1 MSADVNTVV
10 DKIIADAK
18 EKVRTDLKSIS
29 SMAKKDFANK
39 AKEVVMLY
47 YSHYPKPP
55 RIYERTENLKK
66 NVIDY
71 GNELSFV
78 ALNGNGY
85 DAWIQFNSDNM
96 SDYDM
101 GNKDVVVANFM
112 HGIHGRKSI
121 FVEDNPA
128 MDLMDDFQNNYKKT
142 LDTYFINLGY
152 TVK

>member
-1 MSADVNTVV
+1 MSADINTLVN
-10 DKIIADAK
+10 KIIADA
-18 EKVRTDLKSIS
+18 EQKVRTDLIDIS
-29 SMAKKDFANK
+29 SKAKRDFVAK

-55 RIYERTENLKK
+55 RIYERTNNLRD
-66 NVIDY
+66 NVVDDD
-71 GNELSFV
+71 LSFV

-85 DAWIQFNSDNM
+85 DAWVQFNSVNM

-112 HGIHGRKSI
+112 YGIHGRKSI
-121 FVEDNPA
+121 FVEKNPA

-142 LDTYFINLGY
+142 LDNYFINLGY

>member
-1 MSADVNTVV
+1 MSADINAFVNQ
-10 DKIIADAK
+10 IIADA
-18 EKVRTDLKSIS
+18 EKKIRTDLKDIS
-29 SMAKKDFANK
+29 SK
-39 AKEVVMLY
+39 AKQDFIAKAQEAVMLY

-55 RIYERTENLKK
+55 RIYERTNNLRD
-66 NVIDY
+66 NVID
-71 GNELSFV
+71 EDISFV

-85 DAWIQFNSDNM
+85 DAFIQFNSNKM

-128 MDLMDDFQNNYKKT
+128 MDLMDEFQRNYKST
-142 LDTYFINLGY
+142 LDGYFISLGY